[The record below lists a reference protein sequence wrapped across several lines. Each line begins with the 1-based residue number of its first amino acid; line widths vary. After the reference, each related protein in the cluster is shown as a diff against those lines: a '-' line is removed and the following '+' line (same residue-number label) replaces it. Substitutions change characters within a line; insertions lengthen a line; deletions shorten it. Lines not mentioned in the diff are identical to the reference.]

1 LLAQLEWP
9 ELLTTPQ
16 EAVRWYD
23 LAGHFD
29 ETLAPEVTRAR
40 VLRHHVRLEWLVG
53 RATAEREKRAL
64 AGLAVARASA
74 DLNETAHALA
84 ILGSVFRDAG
94 RFDDAELLFE
104 EAYAAAPSLAPITLN
119 ALLRNW
125 AVTSLQR
132 GDVDTARRRFADVA
146 ERERPGSEAHASALL
161 NIGELEF
168 AVGNVDEA
176 RAAARKATETLRR
189 LDAAPLG
196 LAVCNLAAYAM
207 AVDEL
212 DEARAL
218 LREAL
223 AMLKKTGA
231 RWMITALEHHA
242 LLGELLGNHER
253 AAILV
258 GFTGAHYSDEDVR
271 QRTERIGYERLMRLL
286 SETFAGDDLARHLSA
301 GARLSDEQ
309 ALDHAAAINELQ
321 NPHPAAP
328 PSENK
333 E

>member
-1 LLAQLEWP
+1 MPA
-9 ELLTTPQ
+9 
-16 EAVRWYD
+16 R
-23 LAGHFD
+23 FD
-29 ETLAPEVTRAR
+29 E
-40 VLRHHVRLEWLVG
+40 
-53 RATAEREKRAL
+53 AER
-64 AGLAVARASA
+64 
-74 DLNETAHALA
+74 
-84 ILGSVFRDAG
+84 
-94 RFDDAELLFE
+94 LFE
-104 EAYAAAPSLAPITLN
+104 EAYAAATSLAPITMN

-132 GDVDTARRRFADVA
+132 GDVDTARRRFSEVA

-253 AAILV
+253 AALLV

-286 SETFAGDDLARHLSA
+286 SKTFAGDDLARHLSA
-301 GARLSDEQ
+301 GARLNDEQ
-309 ALDHAAAINELQ
+309 ALDHAAAINEPQ
-321 NPHPAAP
+321 NPEPGGAAV
-328 PSENK
+328 
-333 E
+333 